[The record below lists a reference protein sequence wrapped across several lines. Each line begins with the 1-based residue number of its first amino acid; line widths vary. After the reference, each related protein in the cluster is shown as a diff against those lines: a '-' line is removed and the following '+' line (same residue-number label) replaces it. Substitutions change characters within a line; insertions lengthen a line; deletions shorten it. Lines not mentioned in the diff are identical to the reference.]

1 MVPGIAAVLVSSL
14 ARGVLAPRVSVTA
27 AAPPTLVAAADQY
40 LSKNPAVGQAQFP
53 STLYRFPGGELLTS
67 FQTTCDVCPEKTV
80 YDAGRTFY
88 SASNGSEWAEVMPA
102 SGHSA
107 GISCIPAAT
116 GNRLRCVSTLM
127 AIGDPEDHT
136 TGILK
141 VTEFEASGGT
151 VRQLSVKNA
160 TASGWPGLIA
170 FDNSPGNPP
179 NCWYMVQDGEP
190 VRTKG
195 GTWLLPMYGLLNESV
210 HDPNPKPP
218 WGPGPALAPAPS
230 PVTALLTNADDTLA
244 HWEFV
249 TVANDGN
256 TRCNYSDAR
265 ARPQS
270 GPLGP
275 GWTTGR
281 CGPTESSLVRL
292 ANGQILWVWRNE

>member
-1 MVPGIAAVLVSSL
+1 MRVPGIAAVLVSSL
-14 ARGVLAPRVSVTA
+14 AHGVLAPRVSVTA

-40 LSKNPAVGQAQFP
+40 LSKNPAVGKAQFP

-179 NCWYMVQDGEP
+179 NCWYMVQ
-190 VRTKG
+190 RT
-195 GTWLLPMYGLLNESV
+195 
-210 HDPNPKPP
+210 
-218 WGPGPALAPAPS
+218 
-230 PVTALLTNADDTLA
+230 
-244 HWEFV
+244 
-249 TVANDGN
+249 
-256 TRCNYSDAR
+256 
-265 ARPQS
+265 
-270 GPLGP
+270 
-275 GWTTGR
+275 
-281 CGPTESSLVRL
+281 
-292 ANGQILWVWRNE
+292 